1 MEKRDTYP
9 VGINIFVIR
18 DGKLLL
24 GKRKNVAGE
33 GEWGL
38 PGGHLE
44 NHESMIGAAARE
56 LREETNLQASKFR
69 FANLVNYPQGEKHF
83 LQVGFIAEDATGD
96 VVLNEPD
103 RCYEW
108 KWFSL
113 NELPSNLFIG
123 HKDQIGAFCNGDIK
137 FVDSK

>member
-1 MEKRDTYP
+1 MEKRDTYL

-24 GKRKNVAGE
+24 GKRKNVAGD

-44 NHESMIGAAARE
+44 NHESMLGAAARE

-69 FANLVNYPQGEKHF
+69 FANLVNDSQGEKHY
-83 LQVGFIAEDATGD
+83 L
-96 VVLNEPD
+96 
-103 RCYEW
+103 
-108 KWFSL
+108 
-113 NELPSNLFIG
+113 
-123 HKDQIGAFCNGDIK
+123 QIG
-137 FVDSK
+137 FVL